1 MDKQVLTFGIEISPM
16 ILIAILVGIPLL
28 VFGLYWITVIKVR
41 KADRI
46 ILAIIRTIIM
56 YILFISILQPIM
68 RGKKDT
74 ESFMAVLIDTSKS
87 MTIDDCNGK
96 LQRATVAKRMIKDGA
111 LVKEIKKVFKEN
123 LKFYTF
129 SADIKPVSGELDEVK
144 AEGGKTDLVRAINGV
159 VEDNAALQLS
169 SILCITDGV
178 DNVNTVNAL
187 TQLGYSMREK
197 NIPLYFC
204 GLGSE
209 VKLRD
214 MTIAEVSGPDTI
226 EEKLPLNLNVTFA
239 SQGYPSKTV
248 PVKVYEDDNLIKTFD
263 QPLQPDGTI
272 VSKFTWTPTGL
283 GFKKYKFEIPVEND
297 EFVKDNNTSFITVNV
312 SKKKERLRVL
322 FVQGY
327 VSEELK
333 WVNRTLVVD
342 KDINFVSL
350 SRTGPATWMA
360 VNAEDE
366 AERTALSN
374 GFPKDKEAI
383 YRYDAIVLTN
393 LTPDTFDKPQLDSMV
408 DFVKT
413 HGGGILL
420 YGSEMFKP
428 KWAASQLFEFYP
440 VSLEKDESLFRSSA
454 AKGDLKLVLTPEGMS
469 HEIFTYDGDFKK
481 DKEKWE
487 ALPPL
492 TGFGPVEK
500 SKAGAMVLATNKS
513 EKNMFGNYVLMATQ
527 NYGSG
532 KVAAI
537 TVDKMGSWRLKVD
550 AADKSY
556 EKFWRQ
562 LVRWLTTERLEK
574 VSIKIDRSFYAVKET
589 VKIDAAVFERSLQNK
604 DTYVEANI
612 VDPAGKLLRVKL
624 EYSLEG
630 GWTYDSKFSP
640 VMKGGYRIKILAK
653 HPAKTMESKEIYFD
667 VRDTS
672 LEFSNVTMNETG
684 MRQLSST
691 SNGKY
696 YKPAE
701 IVASIEKDL
710 KKVIV
715 KIQVDTDLWDS
726 PWILFILIGLFTAE
740 WVIRKS
746 KGLI

>member
-1 MDKQVLTFGIEISPM
+1 MENQVLTFGVELSKPV
-16 ILIAILVGIPLL
+16 LLAIAAGIPVL
-28 VFGLYWITVIKVR
+28 VFALYWFTVIKVK

-46 ILAIIRTIIM
+46 ILAIIRTLIM
-56 YILFISILQPIM
+56 YILFIAILQPVM

-74 ESFMAVLIDTSKS
+74 DSFMAIMLDTSKS
-87 MTIDDCNGK
+87 MTIDDCSGK
-96 LQRATVAKRMIKDGA
+96 VQRATVAKRLIKDGA

-129 SADIKPVSGELDEVK
+129 STDIKPVSEDLDNVSSEGE
-144 AEGGKTDLVRAINGV
+144 KTDLVRAINGV
-159 VEDNAALQLS
+159 VEDNAARSLS

-209 VKLRD
+209 VKLKD
-214 MTIAEVSGPDTI
+214 MVVAEVSGPDTI
-226 EEKLPLNLNVTFA
+226 EDKLPLNLNVTFA
-239 SQGYPSKTV
+239 SQGYPSRTV
-248 PVKVYEDDNLIKTFD
+248 PVKVYEDDKLIKTFD

-272 VSKFTWTPTGL
+272 VSKFTTTPAGTG
-283 GFKKYKFEIPVEND
+283 FRKYKFEIPVEAD
-297 EFVKDNNTSFITVNV
+297 EFVKDNNSSFITVNV
-312 SKKKERLRVL
+312 TKKKERLRVL

-350 SRTGPATWMA
+350 SRTGPGTWMA
-360 VNAEDE
+360 VNVEDE
-366 AERTALSN
+366 AERNALSN
-374 GFPKDKEAI
+374 GFPKNKEAI
-383 YRYDAIVLTN
+383 YRYDGIVLAN
-393 LTPDTFDKPQLDSMV
+393 LTPDILDKQQIETMV
-408 DFVKT
+408 DFAKT

-428 KWAASQLFEFYP
+428 KWANSPLFEIYP
-440 VSLEKDESLFRSSA
+440 VFLEKDESLFRSSA
-454 AKGDLKLVLTPEGMS
+454 AKGDLKMVLTPEGMS
-469 HEIFTYDGDFKK
+469 HEIFTYDGDYKK

-487 ALPPL
+487 ALPAL
-492 TGFGPVEK
+492 TSFGPVEK
-500 SKAGAMVLATNKS
+500 GKSGAMILSTHKS
-513 EKNMFGNYVLMATQ
+513 EKNMYGNYIVMAAQ

-532 KVAAI
+532 KVVAI

-574 VSIKIDRSFYAVKET
+574 VSIKIDRTFYAIKET
-589 VKIDAAVFERSLQNK
+589 VKIDAAIYERAMQNK

-624 EYSLEG
+624 VPSLEG
-630 GWTYDSKFSP
+630 NWTYEGKFIADI
-640 VMKGGYRIKILAK
+640 KGGYRVKIVAK
-653 HPAKTMESKEIYFD
+653 HPSKNMESKEIYFD

-672 LEFSNVTMNETG
+672 LEFSNVTLNESG
-684 MRQLSST
+684 LRQLTST

-696 YKPAE
+696 YKPGD
-701 IVASIEKDL
+701 IVGVIEKDL
-710 KKVIV
+710 KKVVV
-715 KIQVDTDLWDS
+715 KIQMDTDLWDS
-726 PWILFILIGLFTAE
+726 PWVLIAIILLFTAE
-740 WVIRKS
+740 WIIRKS